1 MKDNYYSLSSNE
13 VIKKMKTNCTIG
25 LSEKEVLVRQKKY
38 GKNILPRKKNDS
50 IIKIFFSGLIDP
62 IVLLLIV
69 TVVISIFIG
78 EYIDGIVVFF
88 IIILDLTLG
97 TIEEYQ
103 ANKNADSLRNLIKY
117 EVKVIRNKEE
127 KIIDSEELVPGDVI
141 LLESGDHLSS
151 DARVIEYS
159 NLQVN
164 ESILTGESVNV
175 YKINDVIK
183 ENTPLAER
191 HNMLFAGCSIITG
204 RCKAVVVATGIST
217 EIGNIALKVSE
228 IKEEKSPLTIRME
241 KLSKQI
247 STMILIVAFIIALVL
262 YMKGMPV
269 NELFMSVV
277 ALTVS
282 AMPEGLPLA
291 LTMALTITS
300 NLMVKKKVIVKK
312 LNYVESL
319 GSCTVIATDKTGTL
333 TVNEQTAKVIILPNN
348 NQYDI
353 SGVGYNTSGEIEKLD
368 LENKGLV
375 DKIILHG
382 KLNNE
387 AIFDKK
393 KYFGDSIDI
402 AFLVLAEKN
411 NTYCEEYKVLKSI
424 PYESENK
431 YSAVFYQYQNEVYCT
446 IKGSFEVVSFF
457 CNKMNVN
464 NKEISISINSL
475 KSQNEELSKNGYRVI
490 AVASGKVKNF
500 VFKDFYDENDIPKLT
515 FEGMVG
521 FIDPIRREVLGAIG
535 ECHDAGID
543 VLMITGD
550 HPLTAFSIAK
560 ELNLTN
566 NYDEVATGSDLLKY
580 QSDREFDYYI
590 RNKKVFARVTP
601 MDKLRIV
608 ESLKREGEFVAVTG
622 DGVNDAPAIR
632 SANIGISMGSGTDTA
647 KETSSMVIV
656 DDNFKSIV
664 SGIELGRCAYANIR
678 KVCFFLLSC
687 GLAEVLFYLLSIV
700 FDLPTPLVAIQLL
713 WLNLVTDGFQ
723 DIALSYEKTERG
735 IMKRKPVSPNENIF
749 NKELLSEVLYSGF
762 FIGMIVFLVWY
773 ILVKE
778 VRMEIGIARGY
789 IMVLMVFIQNIH
801 VFNCRSE
808 RESAFSMSLR
818 TNPLLLVTVLGSI
831 ILQIIVM
838 EIPVLGQFLKVS
850 PIPYS
855 HMFILIAFALII
867 LIAMEVYKMI
877 KSTCYKKNN
886 NIYDKKYNE

>member
-1 MKDNYYSLSSNE
+1 MKDNYYELSSDE
-13 VIKKMKTNCTIG
+13 VIKKMKTNSNIG
-25 LSEKEVLVRQKKY
+25 LSEKDVLVRQKKY

-50 IIKIFFSGLIDP
+50 IIKIFFSGLLDP

-69 TVVISIFIG
+69 TVVISFLIG

-88 IIILDLTLG
+88 IILLDLILG
-97 TIEEYQ
+97 TIEEYH

-117 EVKVIRNKEE
+117 EVKVIRDNEE
-127 KIIDSEELVPGDVI
+127 KIIDSEDLVPGDII

-151 DARVIEYS
+151 DARVIECS
-159 NLQVN
+159 NLQVD

-175 YKINDVIK
+175 HKVNNVLK

-191 HNMLFAGCSIITG
+191 HNMLFAGCSIVTG
-204 RCKAVVVATGIST
+204 RCRAVVVATGINT

-247 STMILIVAFIIALVL
+247 SIMILIVAVIIAFVL
-262 YMKGMPV
+262 YMKGMQV

-333 TVNEQTAKVIILPNN
+333 TVNEQTAKVIMLPNN
-348 NQYDI
+348 NQYNI
-353 SGVGYNTSGEIEKLD
+353 TGVGYNTSGEIEKLD
-368 LENKGLV
+368 LENKSLV

-387 AIFDKK
+387 ATFDKK

-411 NTYCEEYKVLKSI
+411 KTYSEEYKVLKSI

-431 YSAVFYQYQNEVYCT
+431 YSAVFYQYQNEIYCT
-446 IKGSFEVVSFF
+446 IKGSYEVVSSF

-464 NKEISISINSL
+464 NKEIPISINSL
-475 KSQNEELSKNGYRVI
+475 KNQNEELSKNGYRVI
-490 AVASGKVKNF
+490 ALASGKVKNF
-500 VFKDFYDENDIPKLT
+500 VFKDFYNEKDIPNLT

-535 ECHDAGID
+535 ECHDAGIN

-580 QSDREFDYYI
+580 QSDKEFDYFVK
-590 RNKKVFARVTP
+590 NKKVFARVTP

-608 ESLKREGEFVAVTG
+608 ESLKRRGEFVAVTG

-723 DIALSYEKTERG
+723 DIALSYEKTEKG
-735 IMKRKPVSPNENIF
+735 TMKRKPLSPNENIF
-749 NKELLSEVLYSGF
+749 NKELVLEVLYSGF
-762 FIGMIVFLVWY
+762 FIGIVVFIVWY

-778 VRMEIGIARGY
+778 ARMEISIARGY

-808 RESAFSMSLR
+808 KESAFSMPLH

-831 ILQIIVM
+831 LLQIIVM
-838 EIPVLGQFLKVS
+838 EVTILSKFLKAS
-850 PIPYS
+850 PIPYP
-855 HMFILIAFALII
+855 HMFILVAFALII
-867 LIAMEVYKMI
+867 LIAMEVFKMI
-877 KSTCYKKNN
+877 KINLKKQ
-886 NIYDKKYNE
+886 

>member
-1 MKDNYYSLSSNE
+1 MEDNYYALSSND
-13 VIKKMKTNCTIG
+13 VIKKLKTDSNTG
-25 LSEKEVLVRQKKY
+25 LSEKNVIIRQNKY

-50 IIKIFFSGLIDP
+50 VIKIFFSGILDP
-62 IVLLLIV
+62 IVLLLFV
-69 TVVISIFIG
+69 TVIISFFIG
-78 EYIDGIVVFF
+78 EYVDGIVVFF
-88 IIILDLTLG
+88 IILLDLILG

-103 ANKNADSLRNLIKY
+103 ANKNADSLRNLIKD
-117 EVKVIRNKEE
+117 EVKVIRDKEE
-127 KIIDSEELVPGDVI
+127 KIIDSEEIVPGDII

-151 DARVIEYS
+151 DARIIESS
-159 NLQVN
+159 NLQVD
-164 ESILTGESVNV
+164 ESILTGESINV
-175 YKINDVIK
+175 HKYNSILK
-183 ENTPLAER
+183 ENTSLSER
-191 HNMLFAGCSIITG
+191 QNMLFAGCSIVTG
-204 RCKAVVVATGIST
+204 RCKAVVVATGINT

-247 STMILIVAFIIALVL
+247 SIMILIVAIIIAFVL
-262 YMKGMPV
+262 YIKGIQV

-291 LTMALTITS
+291 LTMSLTITS

-319 GSCTVIATDKTGTL
+319 GSCTIIATDKTGTL
-333 TVNEQTAKVIILPNN
+333 TVNEQTAKVILLPNN
-348 NQYDI
+348 NQYNI
-353 SGVGYNTSGEIEKLD
+353 TGVGYNKSGEVEKLD
-368 LENKGLV
+368 LENKILV
-375 DKIILHG
+375 DKLILHG

-387 AIFDKK
+387 ATFNKK

-402 AFLVLAEKN
+402 AFLVLSEKN
-411 NTYCEEYKVLKSI
+411 STYSEEYKVLRSI

-446 IKGSFEVVSFF
+446 IKGSFEIVSSF

-464 NKEISISINSL
+464 NKEIPISINSL

-490 AVASGKVKNF
+490 ALASGKVKNF
-500 VFKDFYDENDIPKLT
+500 ILKEFYDENDIPDLT

-521 FIDPIRREVLGAIG
+521 FIDPIRREALGAIK
-535 ECHDAGID
+535 ECLDAGIK

-560 ELNLTN
+560 ELDLTN
-566 NYDEVATGSDLLKY
+566 NYDEVVTGNDLIKYASDK
-580 QSDREFDYYI
+580 EFDHFI

-608 ESLKREGEFVAVTG
+608 ESLKRRGEFVAVTG

-656 DDNFKSIV
+656 DDNFNSIV

-678 KVCFFLLSC
+678 KVCYFLLSC

-700 FDLPTPLVAIQLL
+700 FDLPMPLVAIQLL

-723 DIALSYEKTERG
+723 DIALSYERAEKG
-735 IMKRKPVSPNENIF
+735 IMKRKPISPNENIF
-749 NKELLSEVLYSGF
+749 NKELIGEVLYSGF
-762 FIGMIVFLVWY
+762 FIGMIVFIVWY

-778 VRMEIGIARGY
+778 AQMEVSLARGY
-789 IMVLMVFIQNIH
+789 IMVLMVLIQNIH

-808 RESAFSMSLR
+808 RVSAFSMPLH
-818 TNPLLLVTVLGSI
+818 TNPLLLITVFGSI
-831 ILQIIVM
+831 ILQIVVM
-838 EIPVLGQFLKVS
+838 QVPVLSKFLKAS

-855 HMFILIAFALII
+855 HIFILVAFALII
-867 LIAMEVYKMI
+867 LIAMEVFKMI
-877 KSTCYKKNN
+877 KMNFKK
-886 NIYDKKYNE
+886 K

>member
-1 MKDNYYSLSSNE
+1 MKDNYYELSSDE
-13 VIKKMKTNCTIG
+13 VIKKMKTNSNIG
-25 LSEKEVLVRQKKY
+25 LSEKDVLVRQKKY

-50 IIKIFFSGLIDP
+50 IIKIFFSGLLDP

-69 TVVISIFIG
+69 TVVISFLIG

-88 IIILDLTLG
+88 IILLDLILG
-97 TIEEYQ
+97 TIEEYH
-103 ANKNADSLRNLIKY
+103 ANKNADSVRNLIKY
-117 EVKVIRNKEE
+117 EVKVIRDNEE
-127 KIIDSEELVPGDVI
+127 KIIDSEDLVPGDII

-151 DARVIEYS
+151 DARVIECS
-159 NLQVN
+159 NLQVD

-175 YKINDVIK
+175 HKVNNVLK

-191 HNMLFAGCSIITG
+191 HNMLFAGCSIVTG
-204 RCKAVVVATGIST
+204 RCRAVVVATGINT

-247 STMILIVAFIIALVL
+247 SIMILIVAVIIAFVL
-262 YMKGMPV
+262 YMKGMQV

-333 TVNEQTAKVIILPNN
+333 TVNEQTAKVIMLPNN
-348 NQYDI
+348 NQYNI
-353 SGVGYNTSGEIEKLD
+353 TGVGYNTSGEIEKLD
-368 LENKGLV
+368 LENKSLV

-387 AIFDKK
+387 ATFDKK

-411 NTYCEEYKVLKSI
+411 KTYSEEYKVLKSI

-431 YSAVFYQYQNEVYCT
+431 YSAVFYQYQNEIYCT
-446 IKGSFEVVSFF
+446 IKGSYEVVSSF

-464 NKEISISINSL
+464 NKEIPISINSL
-475 KSQNEELSKNGYRVI
+475 KNQNEELSKNGYRVI
-490 AVASGKVKNF
+490 ALASGKVKNF
-500 VFKDFYDENDIPKLT
+500 VFKDFYNEKDIPNLT

-535 ECHDAGID
+535 ECHDAGIN

-580 QSDREFDYYI
+580 QSDKEFDYFVK
-590 RNKKVFARVTP
+590 NKKVFARVTP

-608 ESLKREGEFVAVTG
+608 ESLKRRGEFVAVTG

-723 DIALSYEKTERG
+723 DIALSYEKTEKG
-735 IMKRKPVSPNENIF
+735 TMKRKPLSPNENIF
-749 NKELLSEVLYSGF
+749 NKELVLEVLYSGF
-762 FIGMIVFLVWY
+762 FIGIVVFIVWY

-778 VRMEIGIARGY
+778 ARMEISIARGY

-808 RESAFSMSLR
+808 KESAFSMPLH

-831 ILQIIVM
+831 LLQIIVM
-838 EIPVLGQFLKVS
+838 EVTILSKFLKAS
-850 PIPYS
+850 PIPYP
-855 HMFILIAFALII
+855 HMFILVAFALII
-867 LIAMEVYKMI
+867 LIAMEVFKMI
-877 KSTCYKKNN
+877 KINLKKQ
-886 NIYDKKYNE
+886 